1 MLEEALLSTGL
12 LILVAYT
19 ATGVL
24 LGPVTGLVERSSHI
38 HVLLGI
44 GIFITVA
51 RESGCQ
57 MCYFSYNSSNEGDGR
72 KGTPRTASGI

>member
-1 MLEEALLSTGL
+1 MLEDALLSTGL
-12 LILVAYT
+12 LILVAKLAEGVLRRFRLNAIVAYT

-24 LGPVTGLVERSSHI
+24 LGPVTGLVELSSHI

-57 MCYFSYNSSNEGDGR
+57 MCY
-72 KGTPRTASGI
+72 